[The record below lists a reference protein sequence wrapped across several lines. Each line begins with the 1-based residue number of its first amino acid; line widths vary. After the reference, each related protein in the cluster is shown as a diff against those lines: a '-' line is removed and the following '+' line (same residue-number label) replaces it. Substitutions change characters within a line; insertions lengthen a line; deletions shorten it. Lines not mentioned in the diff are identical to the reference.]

1 MAALKRIAVLTLFP
15 RVIEAFLG
23 ESIVARAAQ
32 KGIVRYEV
40 YDLRRWGLGKRRQV
54 DDKPFGGGAGMLIR
68 VDVVVPAVEEITK
81 DGNWHIVFLTPAGRV
96 FTQKIAHELA
106 QKEKLLLVCGHYEGI
121 DERAAEIL
129 KPDEISVGDYVTGG
143 GEAPAL
149 VLIDAVV
156 RLYRG
161 ALGNEA
167 SVDEES
173 FSKGLLEY
181 PQFTRP
187 AEYRGFRVPKVLL
200 SGNHKDIAAWRK
212 RQAEER
218 TRIRRS
224 DLWNRYISRKNLE
237 ED

>member
-1 MAALKRIAVLTLFP
+1 LKRIAVLTLFP

-32 KGIVRYEV
+32 KGIVCYEV
-40 YDLRRWGLGKRRQV
+40 YDLRRWGLGRRRQV

-96 FTQKIAHELA
+96 FTQKVAHELA

-187 AEYRGFRVPKVLL
+187 AEYRGFRVPEALL
-200 SGNHKDIAAWRK
+200 SGNHKEIAAWRQ

-218 TRIRRS
+218 TRTRRA